1 MLRKLFSGII
11 LATWSASI
19 SNLIGASRVVF
30 AVALDKIFGP
40 VLNIVARGSY
50 KDNPILAVLIT
61 GSLIQ
66 LCFLIG
72 SLNEIAQLSSVL
84 YLLSYCAVNISCL
97 CLDLSSAPNFR
108 PNFRYFHWT
117 TSLVGLFGC
126 GVMIFLIRSDR
137 LADPPKH

>member
-11 LATWSASI
+11 LATWSAAI

-72 SLNEIAQLSSVL
+72 KQTLTL
-84 YLLSYCAVNISCL
+84 
-97 CLDLSSAPNFR
+97 
-108 PNFRYFHWT
+108 T
-117 TSLVGLFGC
+117 T
-126 GVMIFLIRSDR
+126 
-137 LADPPKH
+137 